1 MKVGLYLRNMGA
13 AAGREFIHD
22 CAQAAD
28 ALGIDDLWVYDHLA
42 IPPDEAQGSG
52 GYYLDPLATLAF
64 AAAVTERIGLGTGVL
79 DLPYRP
85 ALPTAKW
92 IASLQTLSC
101 GRLKLGVGVG
111 WMEAEFRALGV
122 DRARRGALTDET
134 LEVLHRC
141 FAADEVTLNGQR
153 FLFLPRPERP
163 PIFVGGTGPHAL
175 RRAARLGDGWM
186 PNVFDP
192 EKLREPIGELRRLA
206 SAAGKPDPE
215 VVVSG
220 RLLLDDEDALRA
232 RLRALAAVGVT
243 RVALNVAYASVDEFR
258 RLAERAARLRA

>member
-1 MKVGLYLRNMGA
+1 MKIGIYLRNMGKP
-13 AAGREFIHD
+13 AGREFIRD
-22 CAQAAD
+22 CAETAEAV
-28 ALGIDDLWVYDHLA
+28 GIDDLWVYDHLA

-92 IASLQTLSC
+92 IASLQTLSG
-101 GRLKLGVGVG
+101 GRLRLGVGVG

-122 DRARRGALTDET
+122 DRSRRGALTDET
-134 LEVLHRC
+134 LELLHRC
-141 FAADEVTLNGQR
+141 FAADEVTVNGQP

-175 RRAARLGDGWM
+175 RRAARFGDGWM
-186 PNVFDP
+186 PNTFDP
-192 EKLREPIGELRRLA
+192 EKLRGPIGELRRLA
-206 SAAGKPDPE
+206 HAAGKPDPE

-220 RLLLDDEDALRA
+220 RLSLDDEEALNT
-232 RLRALAAVGVT
+232 RLRALAEVGVT
-243 RVALNVAYASVDEFR
+243 RVALNIAYGTVEEFQ
-258 RLAERAARLRA
+258 RLAERAVRQRV